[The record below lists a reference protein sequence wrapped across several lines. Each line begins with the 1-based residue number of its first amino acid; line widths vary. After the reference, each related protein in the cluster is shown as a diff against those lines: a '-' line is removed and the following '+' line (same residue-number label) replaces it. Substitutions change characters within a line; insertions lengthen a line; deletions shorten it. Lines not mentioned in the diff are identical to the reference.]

1 MLMSQL
7 INYRIIEAGLKAL
20 TDQAHECVVAQ
31 EQGKPIP
38 CGLSEM
44 DLTLVELLIAMMNDT
59 QANKGWCANE
69 LGKSVSSF
77 EKYVASG
84 KIPDGIHDQFG
95 HEKKWNKALIRFF
108 ANKKAFVK
116 REAKKYGISL

>member
-1 MLMSQL
+1 MSQL
-7 INYRIIEAGLKAL
+7 VNYRIIEAGLRALADKAKES
-20 TDQAHECVVAQ
+20 AEAQ

-38 CGLSEM
+38 CGLSET
-44 DLTLVELLIAMMNDT
+44 DLELVELFVAMLNDT

-95 HEKKWNKALIRFF
+95 HEKKWNKSLIRFF
-108 ANKKAFVK
+108 ANKKAFFRK
-116 REAKKYGISL
+116 QAKKYGISL

>member
-1 MLMSQL
+1 MSQL
-7 INYRIIEAGLKAL
+7 INYRIVEAGLRAL
-20 TDQAHECVVAQ
+20 SDQVHESVVAQ

-38 CGLSEM
+38 CGLSET

-108 ANKKAFVK
+108 ANKKAFIRK
-116 REAKKYGISL
+116 EAKKYGISL

>member
-1 MLMSQL
+1 MSQL
-7 INYRIIEAGLKAL
+7 VNYRIIEAGLRAL
-20 TDQAHECVVAQ
+20 ADKVHESVVAQ

-38 CGLSEM
+38 CGLSET
-44 DLTLVELLIAMMNDT
+44 DLELVELFVAMLNDT

-84 KIPDGIHDQFG
+84 KIPEGIHDQFG
-95 HEKKWNKALIRFF
+95 HEKKWNKSLIRFF
-108 ANKKAFVK
+108 ANKKAFIRK
-116 REAKKYGISL
+116 QAKKYGISL

>member
-1 MLMSQL
+1 MSQL
-7 INYRIIEAGLKAL
+7 INYRIIEAGLRSLADKAKES
-20 TDQAHECVVAQ
+20 AEAQ

-38 CGLSEM
+38 CGLSET
-44 DLTLVELLIAMMNDT
+44 DLTLIELLIAMMNDT

-108 ANKKAFVK
+108 ANKKAFVR

>member
-7 INYRIIEAGLKAL
+7 VNYRIIEAGLRAL
-20 TDQAHECVVAQ
+20 ADKVHESVVAQ

-38 CGLSEM
+38 CGLSET
-44 DLTLVELLIAMMNDT
+44 DLELVELFVAMLNDT

-84 KIPDGIHDQFG
+84 KIPEGIHDQFG
-95 HEKKWNKALIRFF
+95 HEKKWNKSLIRFF
-108 ANKKAFVK
+108 ANKKAFIRK
-116 REAKKYGISL
+116 QAKKYGISL

>member
-1 MLMSQL
+1 MSQL
-7 INYRIIEAGLKAL
+7 INYRIVEAGLRAL
-20 TDQAHECVVAQ
+20 ADKTHECVVAQ

-44 DLTLVELLIAMMNDT
+44 DLELVELLVAMMNDT

-95 HEKKWNKALIRFF
+95 HEKKWNKSLIRFF
-108 ANKKAFVK
+108 ANKKAFIRK
-116 REAKKYGISL
+116 QAKKYGISL

>member
-1 MLMSQL
+1 MSQL
-7 INYRIIEAGLKAL
+7 VNYRIIEAGLRALADKAKES
-20 TDQAHECVVAQ
+20 AEAQ

-38 CGLSEM
+38 CGLSET
-44 DLTLVELLIAMMNDT
+44 DLELVELFVAMLNDT

-95 HEKKWNKALIRFF
+95 HEKKWNKSLIRFF
-108 ANKKAFVK
+108 ANKKAFFRK
-116 REAKKYGISL
+116 QFLCSSFKCR